1 MTRAPDAG
9 FTLIETLV
17 ALAILAMS
25 AMALLSATEA
35 HIRTIA
41 ALETRAA
48 AQWVAENHLAELTV
62 GAKPDADA
70 APMLGIA
77 LSITDTR
84 SPTSDPD
91 LEQVDLAAS
100 DRADAI
106 VYARLTGFVVRGSEP

>member
-1 MTRAPDAG
+1 MTRAPEAG

-48 AQWVAENHLAELTV
+48 AQWVAENHLAELSV

-77 LSITDTR
+77 LSVTTHAARPVTPILNR
-84 SPTSDPD
+84 SIWWHPIAQTESFTPD
-91 LEQVDLAAS
+91 
-100 DRADAI
+100 
-106 VYARLTGFVVRGSEP
+106 